1 MLFQVKKEGHFEMRT
16 LSNGTVTV
24 RYAAPSNADS
34 MSKVQKA
41 CLLARRTIGGFSLF
55 FTILVLVQEIE

>member
-1 MLFQVKKEGHFEMRT
+1 MRT

-24 RYAAPSNADS
+24 KYAAPSNADS

>member
-1 MLFQVKKEGHFEMRT
+1 MLFQVKKEGYFEIET
-16 LSNGTVTV
+16 PNGTVTV
-24 RYAAPSNADS
+24 KHAAPSNADS

>member
-1 MLFQVKKEGHFEMRT
+1 MAVK
-16 LSNGTVTV
+16 
-24 RYAAPSNADS
+24 YPAPFKAGFV
-34 MSKVQKA
+34 SKGQKA